1 MQPSRGVLSRAT
13 PETWMYAGVPDAS
26 VASISS
32 VLEVEASCQLR
43 ACCCAAVA
51 SRASENTY
59 VDIFHPDKKPRLQQ
73 IPREERL
80 AARLRVYLRDQSRPG
95 RKPRMN
101 DRGVDHELDLL
112 VRRLDP
118 AEMAEILDGNEADE
132 TDSGEPL
139 ER

>member
-1 MQPSRGVLSRAT
+1 M
-13 PETWMYAGVPDAS
+13 
-26 VASISS
+26 
-32 VLEVEASCQLR
+32 
-43 ACCCAAVA
+43 A